1 MTQREQTWQDM
12 YRHVMP
18 RTYGPKQKLIRVP
31 IYPKSQAESDLE
43 RVRGMHPH
51 VPTAKITQ
59 RALELGLR
67 RLATMEED
75 LVPTSGEAA

>member
-1 MTQREQTWQDM
+1 
-12 YRHVMP
+12 MP
-18 RTYGPKQKLIRVP
+18 RTYGPKQRLIRVP

-59 RALELGLR
+59 RALEIGLG
-67 RLATMEED
+67 RLARLDDD
-75 LVPTSGEAA
+75 LVPGADDGKAA